1 MKLNQQ
7 RDLVPKAKI
16 PYTIL
21 NNASTIGMFLFCVDH
36 FSFLPVG
43 INQIYLEVYD
53 ECNFSVDELI
63 AHATISI
70 PEEIFKGE
78 TVEEW
83 YNLNGKQG
91 DGKEGQILL
100 VFSFMVC
107 KHT

>member
-1 MKLNQQ
+1 ME
-7 RDLVPKAKI
+7 I
-16 PYTIL
+16 
-21 NNASTIGMFLFCVDH
+21 
-36 FSFLPVG
+36 
-43 INQIYLEVYD
+43 YD

-63 AHATISI
+63 AQTNINI

-83 YNLNGKQG
+83 YPLSGKQG

-107 KHT
+107 SAVQMCF